1 MERVGRLLCLVLL
14 LSLPLVLGAVLMLL
28 VLHPLGGLPATG
40 SRSRHTMVHGRDRGT
55 WSTHGTRASSVRN
68 MLLVTAPIAA
78 DPAGTAAPAVLG
90 VTSTPVQ
97 LGLLD
102 RVTVATKLYNG
113 GPIAGPLRRGPAIAV
128 TGSWHWTEPG
138 TGRVHA
144 APWPAADAVLGVA
157 GRSITAAWS
166 LYGAHGAARSGTI
179 RPARGQRGTATTPLS
194 VRRP

>member
-1 MERVGRLLCLVLL
+1 MERVGRLLCLALL
-14 LSLPLVLGAVLMLL
+14 LSLPLVLGAVLVLL
-28 VLHPLGGLPATG
+28 VLHPWGGLPATG
-40 SRSRHTMVHGRDRGT
+40 SRHTMVHGRDRGPQ
-55 WSTHGTRASSVRN
+55 STHRTRVSSVRN
-68 MLLVTAPIAA
+68 VLLVTTPIAA
-78 DPAGTAAPAVLG
+78 DPAGTDAPAVLG

-113 GPIAGPLRRGPAIAV
+113 GPITGPLRRGPAIAV
-128 TGSWHWTEPG
+128 TGSWHWTERG

-166 LYGAHGAARSGTI
+166 LYGARGAARSGTI